1 MVGRLKE
8 LLDRQGVRYRTVSH
22 SQAFTAQ
29 QIAASAHISG
39 WRLAK
44 VVMVKVDGRMVMT
57 VLPAAELV
65 DVRRVAE
72 IMGGER
78 AELAH
83 EDEYVG
89 LFDDCEPGAEPPF
102 GNLYGLP
109 VLSAASLGD
118 YPEICFNAGTHRELV
133 QMGYQDYE
141 KLVQPTVASFDV
153 REHYVRV

>member
-1 MVGRLKE
+1 MVAKLKE
-8 LLDRQGVRYRTVSH
+8 YLDRENVRYRVIAH

-29 QIAASAHISG
+29 QIAAAAHISG

-65 DVRRVAE
+65 DVRRIAE
-72 IMGGER
+72 IMDGER

-83 EDEYVG
+83 ETEYVG
-89 LFDDCEPGAEPPF
+89 LFDDCEPGAMPPF

-109 VLSAASLGD
+109 VLAASTLAD
-118 YPEICFNAGTHRELV
+118 YPDICFNAGTHRELV
-133 QMGYQDYE
+133 QMSYQDYAR
-141 KLVQPTVASFDV
+141 LVQPRVAAFDV
-153 REHYVRV
+153 REHYVRA